1 MGSVKP
7 YVTTSGERRWEV
19 FFRDETHRQHHK
31 RGFETRKAARVYL
44 AAHEV
49 AVENGDYIDPRL
61 SKITVGELGAQW
73 IEGRKAIWKP
83 SYLKSVETA
92 WRVHVMPRWGDRPIG
107 GIRHSEVQQWVS
119 ELARDRSATVVYRA
133 FGILKDIYEMAIS
146 DRRIAKTPTEH
157 TMLPRRRSRRHVFL
171 TVEQLLALAD
181 ASGEHR
187 ALILLLGFCGLR
199 WGEATGLRVSDID
212 FGRNRIRV
220 DKSATRIGSEV
231 VVGSTKTG
239 QSREVSMSRIVA
251 DALRVQVAGKGPDE
265 LVFDNGSGGY
275 LRQQSAADG
284 NRGWFAK
291 AVRVSGVP
299 RLRIHD
305 LRHTA
310 ASIAISSGANPKYV
324 QRMLGHSS
332 AKMTLDT
339 YSDLFDGDIDRVAD
353 NIDDLVAGIGGN
365 DDRPDA
371 DGRN

>member
-157 TMLPRRRSRRHVFL
+157 TMLPRRRPRRHVFL

-212 FGRNRIRV
+212 FGRNRI
-220 DKSATRIGSEV
+220 
-231 VVGSTKTG
+231 
-239 QSREVSMSRIVA
+239 
-251 DALRVQVAGKGPDE
+251 
-265 LVFDNGSGGY
+265 
-275 LRQQSAADG
+275 
-284 NRGWFAK
+284 
-291 AVRVSGVP
+291 
-299 RLRIHD
+299 
-305 LRHTA
+305 
-310 ASIAISSGANPKYV
+310 
-324 QRMLGHSS
+324 
-332 AKMTLDT
+332 
-339 YSDLFDGDIDRVAD
+339 
-353 NIDDLVAGIGGN
+353 
-365 DDRPDA
+365 
-371 DGRN
+371 

>member
-1 MGSVKP
+1 MGSVNS
-7 YVTTSGERRWEV
+7 YVTAAGEHRWEV

-49 AVENGDYIDPRL
+49 AVDNGDYIDPRA
-61 SKITVGELGAQW
+61 SRITVGELGEQW
-73 IEGRKAIWKP
+73 IEGRRAIWKP
-83 SYLKSVETA
+83 SYLRSVETS
-92 WRVHVMPRWGDRPIG
+92 WRVHVRPRWGDRSIG

-119 ELARDRSATVVYRA
+119 QLARDKSATVVYRA
-133 FGILKDIYEMAIS
+133 FGILKGIYEMAIT
-146 DRRIAKTPTEH
+146 DRRIARTPTEH
-157 TMLPRRRSRRHVFL
+157 TMLPRRRPRRHVFL
-171 TVEQLLALAD
+171 TVDQLLALAG
-181 ASGEHR
+181 ASGDHK
-187 ALILLLGFCGLR
+187 ALVLVLGFCGLR

-220 DKSATRIGSEV
+220 SRSATRVGREV
-231 VVGSTKTG
+231 VVGSTKTDRY
-239 QSREVSMSRIVA
+239 REVSMPVVVA
-251 DALRVQVAGKGPDE
+251 DALREQVAGKASDD

-284 NRGWFAK
+284 QRGWFAT
-291 AVRVSGVP
+291 AVSLSGVP

-310 ASIAISSGANPKYV
+310 ASIAISAGANPKYV

-339 YSDLFDGDIDRVAD
+339 YSDLFDRDIDRVAD
-353 NIDDLVAGIGGN
+353 SIDDLVAGNGGA
-365 DDRPDA
+365 R
-371 DGRN
+371 